1 MRVKRPLPATR
12 GARPGEPATLVVSQV
27 GRADARSLIIVA
39 RCASGTLALGA
50 VFVLATEAAV
60 SEDQGEVKTRHTRP
74 RALSLSVDEI
84 TAYGRTWKTLES
96 GMTAVVSLS
105 GSGGDSVGE
114 GDVLHT
120 ASIATTTP

>member
-1 MRVKRPLPATR
+1 MRLKRPLPATR

-27 GRADARSLIIVA
+27 GRADAGSIIIAA

-50 VFVLATEAAV
+50 VFVLATEAVV
-60 SEDQGEVKTRHTRP
+60 SVEQGELTTRHTHP
-74 RALSLSVDEI
+74 RAVSLSVDEI
-84 TAYGRTWKTLES
+84 TAYGRTWKTLAS

-120 ASIATTTP
+120 VVLPTTTP

>member
-1 MRVKRPLPATR
+1 MSLDPSSADV
-12 GARPGEPATLVVSQV
+12 QH
-27 GRADARSLIIVA
+27 RAELLHMDI
-39 RCASGTLALGA
+39 ALGA

-105 GSGGDSVGE
+105 GSGGDSGGE